1 MGFTIFDD
9 AKRVPNV
16 STKFGSFSINVAMA
30 SIFPTENVVT
40 FTFVDRKSGK
50 YEANADVNDII
61 INRDHR
67 DTLQ

>member
-1 MGFTIFDD
+1 
-9 AKRVPNV
+9 
-16 STKFGSFSINVAMA
+16 MA